1 MRSRWGEEE
10 APNFWPAVADV
21 FIGFL
26 ALLLIAGLI
35 AFATA
40 TRRGEEP
47 PPAKK
52 DFREQFEKAFA
63 SSTSTSEAKIS
74 DRPKLTDEGFS
85 EVSIYFPAKF
95 LFDSCH
101 TDLKTPAVAELI
113 DLKNLFKALDEQI
126 LRVQITGHTDS
137 DRITGGLCYQQ
148 GIRTNW
154 ELSARRAIT
163 VLELLAPEDGSGLNP
178 RKIWAA
184 ALGEYH
190 PVDSGTDEMAKE
202 RNRRI
207 EVLVR
212 FKEDSKTSILT
223 ATDQR
228 EGQ

>member
-1 MRSRWGEEE
+1 MSSRWGEEE

-26 ALLLIAGLI
+26 ALLLIAGLA
-35 AFATA
+35 AFTTA

-47 PPAKK
+47 PPAKR

-63 SSTSTSEAKIS
+63 DTTGGSQVKAS
-74 DRPKLTDEGFS
+74 DRPKVTDEGFS

-95 LFDSCH
+95 LFEKCH
-101 TDLKTPAVAELI
+101 ADMLTPAAAELTDLKA
-113 DLKNLFKALDEQI
+113 LFKKFDSQI
-126 LRVQITGHTDS
+126 LRVQITGHTDN
-137 DRITGGLCYQQ
+137 DPITGGLCHQQ

-163 VLELLAPEDGSGLNP
+163 VLELLAPDDGSGLDP
-178 RKIWAA
+178 HKIWAA

-190 PVDSGTDEMAKE
+190 PVDRGTDEIAKE

-212 FKEDSKTSILT
+212 FKEQTL
-223 ATDQR
+223 
-228 EGQ
+228 

>member
-35 AFATA
+35 AYTTA

-52 DFREQFEKAFA
+52 DFRERFEKAFA
-63 SSTSTSEAKIS
+63 STASSSEVQAS
-74 DRPKLTDEGFS
+74 DRPRVTDEGFS

-95 LFDSCH
+95 LFDRCH
-101 TDLKTPAVAELI
+101 TDLKTPAVAELT
-113 DLKNLFKALDEQI
+113 DLKNLFKAFDAQI

-163 VLELLAPEDGSGLNP
+163 VLELLAPDDESGLSP
-178 RKIWAA
+178 KKIWAA

-190 PVDSGTDEMAKE
+190 PVDRGSDEIAKE

-207 EVLVR
+207 EVIVR
-212 FKEDSKTSILT
+212 F
-223 ATDQR
+223 R
-228 EGQ
+228 ERHVEVF

>member
-26 ALLLIAGLI
+26 ALLLIAGL
-35 AFATA
+35 AAYTTA

-47 PPAKK
+47 PPAKR
-52 DFREQFEKAFA
+52 DFQKEFEKVFA
-63 SSTSTSEAKIS
+63 DMAIGLRGRAS
-74 DRPKLTDEGFS
+74 DRPVVTDEGFS
-85 EVSIYFPAKF
+85 ELSIYFPAKF
-95 LFDSCH
+95 LFLPCH
-101 TDLKTPAVAELI
+101 TDLNSPAVAELT
-113 DLKNLFKALDEQI
+113 DLKVLFRKFDSQI

-137 DRITGGLCYQQ
+137 DPPGGFCYQQ

-163 VLELLAPEDGSGLNP
+163 VLELLAPDDGSGLDP

-190 PVDSGTDEMAKE
+190 PVVLGSDPTAKE

-212 FKEDSKTSILT
+212 F
-223 ATDQR
+223 R
-228 EGQ
+228 EKQAY

>member
-35 AFATA
+35 AYTTA
-40 TRRGEEP
+40 TRRGEDP

-52 DFREQFEKAFA
+52 NFGERFEKAFGDKA
-63 SSTSTSEAKIS
+63 SSSEARVS
-74 DRPKLTDEGFS
+74 DRPRLTDEGFS

-101 TDLKTPAVAELI
+101 TDLKTPAVAELT
-113 DLKNLFKALDEQI
+113 DLKNIFKAFDAQI

-137 DRITGGLCYQQ
+137 DRITGGFCYQQ

-163 VLELLAPEDGSGLNP
+163 VLELLAPDDGSGLDP

-190 PVDSGTDEMAKE
+190 PVVLGSDPHAKE

-212 FKEDSKTSILT
+212 F
-223 ATDQR
+223 R
-228 EGQ
+228 EKPV

>member
-26 ALLLIAGLI
+26 ALLLIAGL
-35 AFATA
+35 AAYTTA
-40 TRRGEEP
+40 VNRGEKP
-47 PPAKK
+47 PPAKREFK
-52 DFREQFEKAFA
+52 AEFERAFRAISDPDVKA
-63 SSTSTSEAKIS
+63 S
-74 DRPKLTDEGFS
+74 DRPKVTDEGFS

-95 LFDSCH
+95 LFDKCH
-101 TDLKTPAVAELI
+101 TDLKTPAAVELT
-113 DLKNLFKALDEQI
+113 DLRDLFKKFDAQI
-126 LRVQITGHTDS
+126 LRVQITGHTDN
-137 DRITGGLCYQQ
+137 DPITGGFCYRQ

-163 VLELLAPEDGSGLNP
+163 VLELLAPDDGSGLDP

-190 PVDSGTDEMAKE
+190 PVDSGNGPAAKE

-212 FKEDSKTSILT
+212 FKERSP
-223 ATDQR
+223 
-228 EGQ
+228 

>member
-26 ALLLIAGLI
+26 ALLLIAGLV
-35 AFATA
+35 AYTTA
-40 TRRGEEP
+40 VQRGEEP
-47 PPAKK
+47 PPAKR
-52 DFREQFEKAFA
+52 DFREQFENAFA
-63 SSTSTSEAKIS
+63 DTASSLGGKASE
-74 DRPKLTDEGFS
+74 RPRVTDEGFS

-101 TDLKTPAVAELI
+101 TDMKTPAVAELT
-113 DLKNLFKALDEQI
+113 DLKALFKKFDDQI

-137 DRITGGLCYQQ
+137 NPIRGGFCYQQ
-148 GIRTNW
+148 GIRSNW

-163 VLELLAPEDGSGLNP
+163 VLELLAPDDESGLSP
-178 RKIWAA
+178 EKVWAA

-190 PVDSGTDEMAKE
+190 PVAPGKDQEAKE

-207 EVLVR
+207 EVVVR
-212 FKEDSKTSILT
+212 F
-223 ATDQR
+223 R
-228 EGQ
+228 EQS

>member
-47 PPAKK
+47 PPAK
-52 DFREQFEKAFA
+52 REFKEKFEEAFA
-63 SSTSTSEAKIS
+63 QAASGARAS
-74 DRPKLTDEGFS
+74 DRPKVTDEGFS

-95 LFDSCH
+95 LFDKCH
-101 TDLKTPAVAELI
+101 TDLKTPAVVELT
-113 DLKNLFKALDEQI
+113 DLKNLFRKFDDQI

-137 DRITGGLCYQQ
+137 DPIIGGLCYQQ

-163 VLELLAPEDGSGLNP
+163 VLELLAPDDGSGLDP
-178 RKIWAA
+178 RKVWAA

-190 PVDSGTDEMAKE
+190 PAVLGSDPLAKE

-212 FKEDSKTSILT
+212 F
-223 ATDQR
+223 R
-228 EGQ
+228 EKPLE

>member
-35 AFATA
+35 AYTTA

-52 DFREQFEKAFA
+52 DFRQQFEKAFA
-63 SSTSTSEAKIS
+63 NAGSSSEVRIS
-74 DRPKLTDEGFS
+74 DRPKVTDVGFS
-85 EVSIYFPAKF
+85 EVKIYFPAKF
-95 LFDSCH
+95 LFDKCH
-101 TDLKTPAVAELI
+101 TDLKTPAVAELT
-113 DLKNLFKALDEQI
+113 DLKALFKKFDDQI
-126 LRVQITGHTDS
+126 LRVEITGHTDS
-137 DRITGGLCYQQ
+137 DPITGGLCYQQ

-163 VLELLAPEDGSGLNP
+163 ILELLAPDDESGLSP
-178 RKIWAA
+178 SKIWAA

-190 PVDSGTDEMAKE
+190 PVDTGTNLVAKE
-202 RNRRI
+202 KNRRI

-212 FKEDSKTSILT
+212 FKEHSTHSRIGDHGGRR
-223 ATDQR
+223 D
-228 EGQ
+228 